1 VTQPPLVII
10 SFEPAVGPL
19 WHDRCMVNQGS
30 EPTEIWTLGHGLK
43 SIDDFLAT
51 ATDNNIES
59 IVDVRSTPAS
69 TRAPQYNAIA
79 LKRSLTEIGVSY
91 VPMGAELGGRPPE
104 AEFYD
109 SDGHVLYRRL
119 AGSGRF
125 RAGISRLESGAR
137 RFRVAILC
145 SESDPTRCHR
155 NLLIG
160 RVLRE
165 RGHRVSHI
173 LSDGRTVAFDD
184 QLVSVVGLPG
194 FEEDQWRSLVQ
205 VRQVPLLNTSFS
217 G

>member
-1 VTQPPLVII
+1 MSQQ
-10 SFEPAVGPL
+10 SFEP
-19 WHDRCMVNQGS
+19 
-30 EPTEIWTLGHGLK
+30 EEIWTLGHGLK
-43 SIDDFLAT
+43 SIEDFLET
-51 ATDNNIES
+51 ATHNGIQS

-69 TRAPQYNAIA
+69 TRAPQYNAHA
-79 LKRSLTEIGVSY
+79 LRRSLAGIGVSY

-104 AEFYD
+104 DEFYD
-109 SDGHVLYRRL
+109 AEGHVLYRHL
-119 AGSGRF
+119 AESARF
-125 RAGISRLESGAR
+125 RSGINRLESGAR

-145 SESDPTRCHR
+145 SETDPTRCHR

-205 VRQVPLLNTSFS
+205 VRQGPLLNDSFS